1 MKRLIIILAYI
12 LICTFSYSQKP
23 VFLKLESVTINANSG
38 YVSITDI
45 TYGYGLDGST
55 KPYGRQYIGFTTMHG
70 YQLNLYGLNIKR
82 SLIAGAGIG
91 VLYYD
96 AQPLV
101 PLYLDFRYVWSLKKI
116 SPFIYEDNG
125 ILMNFDDLQ
134 GSTKMFINPGIG
146 IKLKISGSLSANI
159 GAGLFVQMGPDV
171 SRNSFVNLKVGVVY
185 KPGD

>member
-1 MKRLIIILAYI
+1 MKRLLIIFLCI
-12 LICTFSYSQKP
+12 LICTLTYSQKP
-23 VFLKLESVTINANSG
+23 AFLKLQSVTINANSG

-45 TYGYGLDGST
+45 TYGYGLGGST
-55 KPYGRQYIGFTTMHG
+55 EPYGRQYIGFTTMHG

-91 VLYYD
+91 VLYYN

-125 ILMNFDDLQ
+125 ILMNFDDLT
-134 GSTKMFINPGIG
+134 STKMFINPGAG
-146 IKLKISGSLSANI
+146 INLKISGTLAASI
-159 GAGLFVQMGPDV
+159 GAGLFVQMGPGV
-171 SRNSFVNLKVGVVY
+171 SRDSFVNLKLGLSY
-185 KPGD
+185 KPGN